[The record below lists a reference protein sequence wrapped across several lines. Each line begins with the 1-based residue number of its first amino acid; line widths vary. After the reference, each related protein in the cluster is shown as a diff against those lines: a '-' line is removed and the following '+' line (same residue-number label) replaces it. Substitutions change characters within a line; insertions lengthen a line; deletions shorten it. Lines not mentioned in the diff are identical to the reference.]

1 MTVAH
6 YTSRPPWEGM
16 RQQLGRVSSC
26 GSSCVLGGAFQ
37 SIKGWILNSDHV
49 ACLQDL
55 SATLTQTLQLVVVV
69 AAVVEGAC

>member
-1 MTVAH
+1 MC
-6 YTSRPPWEGM
+6 W
-16 RQQLGRVSSC
+16 
-26 GSSCVLGGAFQ
+26 GGAFQ